1 MLRQN
6 TKVAAGHG
14 QKAPSAARP
23 SGQKKS
29 GKSKSTA
36 KSTIPKSTPKV
47 TKNAGADRR
56 GASEIK
62 RSEAALAIKCAELE
76 TQLASAAAKESSEKS
91 QVAALQARV
100 KGLDAQ
106 VAQADITLRETN
118 DEWQTNHDEAMQTL
132 TQSAAEREAEFA
144 ARITELERFIER
156 KGFDAVRLQT
166 IDDDGA
172 GAENV
177 ETATQSQAA
186 LDEVAALAETL
197 QAQQERSDALVQ
209 RLQSCEAE

>member
-1 MLRQN
+1 MHCRAYHL
-6 TKVAAGHG
+6 
-14 QKAPSAARP
+14 P
-23 SGQKKS
+23 
-29 GKSKSTA
+29 TA
-36 KSTIPKSTPKV
+36 
-47 TKNAGADRR
+47 
-56 GASEIK
+56 
-62 RSEAALAIKCAELE
+62 
-76 TQLASAAAKESSEKS
+76 
-91 QVAALQARV
+91 
-100 KGLDAQ
+100 
-106 VAQADITLRETN
+106 
-118 DEWQTNHDEAMQTL
+118 NHDEAMQTL

-177 ETATQSQAA
+177 ETAAQSQAA

-209 RLQSCEAE
+209 RLQVVCSSLLWYYGRWHRRLCACSTSTALLRQALRSAYLVCAVFCWRAEL